1 VRADGTEFPVELSL
15 GAWSQNGQTYFSG
28 VVRDLSDRVRA
39 RRALREAE
47 ERFAGAFEG
56 AAVGLM
62 LAAPDGTLLRANR
75 ALCELTGRPEAELT
89 GHRFDE
95 LLHPEERGADAAG
108 IDAILSGRTQRLAV
122 ERRILVADGA
132 IRFVRIN
139 LSLIRTPDGAPLHFV
154 GQIEDVTER
163 RRMIE
168 ALTLSEARYKG
179 LIAHLPDS
187 TVHLF
192 DHDLRLLLS
201 EGERM
206 REHGYEPQEL
216 EGKLLRD
223 VVPAEAYERLAA
235 EYRAAL
241 AGDTRSFDLD
251 TTDGRATYWVQIA
264 PLRDDIGQII
274 GGMAVSRDITARRV
288 AERALEERARELER
302 SNAELEQF
310 AYVASHDLSE
320 PLRMVT
326 SYLQLLRRRYHGR
339 LDPDADAFIDYAVDG
354 AGRMRDLI
362 DDLLT
367 YSRAGRG
374 DGPLGPVDSRAV
386 AEFAAST
393 VEREAEIRIGAM
405 PTVLGDRQQ
414 LGQLFQN
421 LIGNAVKFVPDDR
434 APAIDVSAERDGAM
448 WRFSIC
454 DNGIGLDAAH
464 AERIFRMFQRLHTR
478 DDYPGTGI
486 GLAIAKKVVER
497 HGGTIW
503 AEPRPEGGSCFSFTL
518 PVARTQP

>member
-1 VRADGTEFPVELSL
+1 
-15 GAWSQNGQTYFSG
+15 
-28 VVRDLSDRVRA
+28 
-39 RRALREAE
+39 
-47 ERFAGAFEG
+47 
-56 AAVGLM
+56 M
-62 LAAPDGTLLRANR
+62 LAAPDGTVLRANR
-75 ALCELTGRPEAELT
+75 ALCELTGWPEEELA
-89 GHRFDE
+89 GRRFDE
-95 LLHPEERGADAAG
+95 LVHPDERGADDAALE
-108 IDAILSGRTQRLAV
+108 AMLSGRTRRLAS
-122 ERRILVADGA
+122 ERRFLVADGGA
-132 IRFVRIN
+132 RFVRIN
-139 LSLIRTPDGAPLHFV
+139 LSLIRSPDDEPLHFV

-187 TVHLF
+187 TIHLF

-201 EGERM
+201 EGDRM
-206 REHGYEPQEL
+206 RVHGYDPQEL
-216 EGKLLRD
+216 EGRLLQD
-223 VVPAEAYERLAA
+223 VVPPDAYERLAP

-241 AGDTRSFDLD
+241 AGETRSFDLD
-251 TTDGRATYWVQIA
+251 SNDGEGTYWVQIA
-264 PLRDDIGQII
+264 PLRDDLGRII
-274 GGMAVSRDITARRV
+274 GGMAIARDITARRH
-288 AERALEERARELER
+288 AELALEQRAGELER

-320 PLRMVT
+320 PLRMVS

-339 LDPDADAFIDYAVDG
+339 LDADADQFIDFAVDG

-374 DGPLGPVDSRAV
+374 DGPLEPVDSRAV
-386 AEFAAST
+386 VEHVVEALAT
-393 VEREAEIRIGAM
+393 VEDAREARF
-405 PTVLGDRQQ
+405 TLGDLPAVQGDPHQ

-434 APAIDVSAERDGAM
+434 MPEVAIGAARDGAR
-448 WRFSIC
+448 WRFEVT
-454 DNGIGLDAAH
+454 DNGIGLEPSH

-478 DDYPGTGI
+478 DEYPGTGI

-503 AEPRPEGGSCFSFTL
+503 AEPRAEGGSRFCFTL
-518 PVARTQP
+518 PPARTTP